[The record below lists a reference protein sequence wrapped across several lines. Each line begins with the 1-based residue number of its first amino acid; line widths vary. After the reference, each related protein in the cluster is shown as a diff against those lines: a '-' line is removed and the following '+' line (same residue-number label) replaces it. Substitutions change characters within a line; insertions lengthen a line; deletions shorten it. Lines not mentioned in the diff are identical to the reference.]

1 MKRFEGQSIAVDI
14 DSTLLIGHYNYPEAG
29 RPNMDLINSLNKF
42 HDEGGTIVLWTL
54 REDELLPPALEVLD
68 KAGLRYDYINEN
80 IPERTAKWGKD
91 PRKVAASYY
100 MDDKN
105 IGMLEFMKMV
115 EFEGIDN

>member
-1 MKRFEGQSIAVDI
+1 M
-14 DSTLLIGHYNYPEAG
+14 
-29 RPNMDLINSLNKF
+29 
-42 HDEGGTIVLWTL
+42 
-54 REDELLPPALEVLD
+54 
-68 KAGLRYDYINEN
+68 GLKYDYVNEN

-115 EFEGIDN
+115 DFKGED